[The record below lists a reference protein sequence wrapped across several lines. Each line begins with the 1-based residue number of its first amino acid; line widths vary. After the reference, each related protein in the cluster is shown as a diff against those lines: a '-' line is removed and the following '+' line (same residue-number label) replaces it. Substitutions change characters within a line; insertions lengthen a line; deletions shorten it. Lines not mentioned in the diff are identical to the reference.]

1 MARNTRNR
9 GLGRAFSIIGDV
21 IATTAAVRAHRQPE
35 ARALRRL
42 GIDPE
47 QFARI
52 GRY

>member
-9 GLGRAFSIIGDV
+9 SLGQVFSIIGDV
-21 IATTAAVRAHRQPE
+21 ITTAAAVRAHRQPE

-47 QFARI
+47 QFAGI